1 MAAIGYGFFIQ
12 TVKLADSN
20 LKKIF
25 FSLLERHP
33 PVILLRKTNFISKL
47 LGYLKNSIL
56 QAK

>member
-12 TVKLADSN
+12 TVKLVAFN